1 LLQEESIEYVAGT
14 IQRLLQ
20 EDAAQQQEEQEQDS
34 EEEQE
39 EGQQA
44 GLPAWRLR
52 PFRRLYLI
60 CTCAYRCQAGLQMI
74 AVIGTGCA
82 EALAPMGAASSVQ
95 H

>member
-1 LLQEESIEYVAGT
+1 MAGT

-34 EEEQE
+34 LEEQE

-44 GLPAWRLR
+44 GLPAHSRR

-60 CTCAYRCQAGLQMI
+60 CTCAYLCQAGLQTFI
-74 AVIGTGCA
+74 VIGTGCA
-82 EALAPMGAASSVQ
+82 EALAPMGPC
-95 H
+95 